1 MWWFS
6 HHLKGF
12 EASERLLLYEP
23 QWENRLK
30 TQDRSQ
36 LVSKMNDDTLEF
48 SICISTM
55 FAYHASLTV
64 NYQLLGRWIVLL
76 VIHIV

>member
-30 TQDRSQ
+30 TQDRRQ
-36 LVSKMNDDTLEF
+36 LVSKMDDDTYSRVQHLF
-48 SICISTM
+48 HSSYNLKSYTVVHVQW
-55 FAYHASLTV
+55 FA
-64 NYQLLGRWIVLL
+64 
-76 VIHIV
+76 

>member
-36 LVSKMNDDTLEF
+36 LVSKMNDDTLES
-48 SICISTM
+48 SIR
-55 FAYHASLTV
+55 FKA
-64 NYQLLGRWIVLL
+64 
-76 VIHIV
+76 HIL

>member
-12 EASERLLLYEP
+12 EANEKLLLYEP

-30 TQDRSQ
+30 TQDRRQ
-36 LVSKMNDDTLEF
+36 LVSKMNDDTLEY
-48 SICISTM
+48 SIRFKADI
-55 FAYHASLTV
+55 L
-64 NYQLLGRWIVLL
+64 
-76 VIHIV
+76 